1 MTSHMKKKA
10 KRYQEGGEAEDKKRG
25 LAASNKEGSV
35 GFFERLRM
43 GNIDDPKSEAYKRF
57 GAGRGKAETAKE
69 KAAIKSYKGPSEPG
83 FGSPDSPSPFTGS
96 TGETKSPAKSAM
108 PKPKPKNR
116 VVTKE
121 ELKKSGLSLRDFLN
135 RERGLKRRVKKDSEG
150 KTASG
155 MPREARGVRDDSMS
169 DKNRLRTQLESA
181 KESSQAG
188 RYGTMR
194 SGGTVKMKS
203 GGSVSKRADGCVQ
216 RGKTKGR
223 MV

>member
-1 MTSHMKKKA
+1 MAKNPYQGGDTDYFSAVRDKEGNVKQTGLPKSATPKKK
-10 KRYQEGGEAEDKKRG
+10 
-25 LAASNKEGSV
+25 
-35 GFFERLRM
+35 
-43 GNIDDPKSEAYKRF
+43 
-57 GAGRGKAETAKE
+57 
-69 KAAIKSYKGPSEPG
+69 
-83 FGSPDSPSPFTGS
+83 
-96 TGETKSPAKSAM
+96 
-108 PKPKPKNR
+108 NR
-116 VVTKE
+116 IVTKE
-121 ELKKSGLSLRDFLN
+121 ELKKSGFTNLRDFLN
-135 RERGLKRRVKKDSEG
+135 AERGLKRRVKKDSEG

-169 DKNRLRTQLESA
+169 DKDRLRAQLDSA

-203 GGSVSKRADGCVQ
+203 GGSVSKRADGCAQ